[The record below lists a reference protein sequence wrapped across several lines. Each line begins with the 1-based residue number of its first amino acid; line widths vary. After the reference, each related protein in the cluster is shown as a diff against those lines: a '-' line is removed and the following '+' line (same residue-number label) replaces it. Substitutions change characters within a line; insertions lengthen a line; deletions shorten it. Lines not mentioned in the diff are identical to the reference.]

1 MKMDAVYS
9 LVQQIPVGNVA
20 TYGQIAEL
28 LGNRHFA
35 QSVGNA
41 LHNNPDPAVI
51 PCHRVVNS
59 KGELAENY
67 AFGGWQK
74 QKERLQS
81 EGIEVQG
88 KRVDL
93 SIYQWRKKG

>member
-28 LGNRHFA
+28 LGNRHLA

-41 LHNNPDPAVI
+41 LHNNPDPSVI

-59 KGELAENY
+59 DRTL
-67 AFGGWQK
+67 GGYGGGLDM
-74 QKERLQS
+74 KEILL
-81 EGIEVQG
+81 EIERINRNV
-88 KRVDL
+88 
-93 SIYQWRKKG
+93 

>member
-28 LGNRHFA
+28 LGNRHLA

-41 LHNNPDPAVI
+41 LHNNPDPSVI

-74 QKERLQS
+74 QKERLLA
-81 EGIEVQG
+81 EGIKVQG
-88 KRVDL
+88 KRVNL
-93 SIYQWRKKG
+93 SIYQWNRG